1 MDTSTPL
8 SISNMSKKELQELLI
23 TIQNEIHV
31 IDSKSIYSFSYYYY
45 NEGVKRDQLAKQIEA
60 IELEIM
66 YKADEEQFIKYKPMK
81 DRDPLKRIPRFNR
94 NK

>member
-45 NEGVKRDQLAKQIEA
+45 NEGVKRDQLA
-60 IELEIM
+60 
-66 YKADEEQFIKYKPMK
+66 
-81 DRDPLKRIPRFNR
+81 R
-94 NK
+94 

>member
-8 SISNMSKKELQELLI
+8 SISNMSKKELQQLLI
-23 TIQNEIHV
+23 TIQNEIQT

-66 YKADEEQFIKYKPMK
+66 YKGDDEQFIKYKPMK
-81 DRDPLKRIPRFNR
+81 DRDPLKKRPRLGR
-94 NK
+94 N